1 MPARSLPPRPDLDHL
16 KHQAK
21 DLRDG
26 HAAGDADAL
35 RRIAEFHPRLG
46 GRSAAAV
53 AAFALTQA
61 DALLTVARE
70 YGFSSWPKL
79 KRHVE
84 GLHALELRVQR
95 LRAEFA
101 AGDAET
107 RRRLLK
113 PAHDVRR
120 FERYDPHAPSI
131 SDLDARLLVANE
143 EGYAFWNKYESFLH
157 LDPAVRDVI
166 AAVRS
171 GDREGL
177 LAALR
182 EEPRAANPF
191 WVSGFAA
198 PRRTPNDSIP
208 LFCVCEGSFRATNT
222 RGNEYELVRD
232 LAAAGASVDVD
243 GGVPLVAATSFGV
256 LRAAEALLDCGAA
269 VDGVDGDGT
278 PLAFALHF
286 GYTAIAELLARR
298 GAKTDLR
305 FDAGLGKL
313 DAVKRWF
320 APDGSLP
327 PGAGALVDPY
337 ADAAKYNGE
346 SPFRCER
353 TRANVLS
360 QALYFAC
367 SHGRLDVAEYLL
379 EQGAEI
385 DTIVPGLVDFR
396 GTVLHRVASMD
407 TSARGRPCSVE
418 QIVRFLHAHGA
429 RLDARDEVYDGT
441 PSGWARHMGR
451 HETVELL
458 RSLGS
463 GASR

>member
-1 MPARSLPPRPDLDHL
+1 MPTRPLPPRPDLDHL

-26 HAAGDADAL
+26 HAAANAAAIRQL
-35 RRIAEFHPRLG
+35 EEFHPRLG
-46 GRSAAAV
+46 GKTDAAIAT
-53 AAFALTQA
+53 ATLTQA
-61 DALLTVARE
+61 DALLTIARE
-70 YGFSSWPKL
+70 YGFTSWPKL

-84 GLHALELRVQR
+84 SLDAFERRVGR

-101 AGDAET
+101 AGDVET

-120 FERYDPHAPSI
+120 FERHDPHASSI
-131 SDLDARLLVANE
+131 SDGDARLVIANE
-143 EGYAFWNKYESFLH
+143 EGYAFASKHESFLH
-157 LDPAVRDVI
+157 LDPAVQDAI

-182 EEPRAANPF
+182 EDPRAANPF

-198 PRRTPNDSIP
+198 PRHLPNDSIP
-208 LFCVCEGSFRATNT
+208 LFCVSEGSFRGTNP

-232 LAAAGASVDVD
+232 LASAGAEVDLE
-243 GGVPLVAATSFGV
+243 GGMPLVAGVSFGV
-256 LRAAEALLDCGAA
+256 IRAVEGLLDAGAA
-269 VDGVDGDGT
+269 IDGVDGDGAM
-278 PLAFALHF
+278 LAYALHF
-286 GYTAIAELLARR
+286 GYTDIAELLARR

-320 APDGSLP
+320 APDGSLE

-337 ADAAKYNGE
+337 ALEAKLKGE

-367 SHGRLDVAEYLL
+367 THGRLEVAEFLL
-379 EQGAEI
+379 ARGAEI
-385 DTIVPGLVDFR
+385 DAVVPGLDYR

-407 TSARGRPCSVE
+407 VGGRRLPWTVE
-418 QIVRFLHAHGA
+418 QVVRFLHAHGA
-429 RLDARDEVYDGT
+429 NLSARDEVFHGT
-441 PSGWARHMGR
+441 PLGWARHAGR
-451 HETVELL
+451 HEAVALL
-458 RSLGS
+458 RSLG
-463 GASR
+463 ATD